1 MLRKLIW
8 LLLGVAL
15 GGAIYLAQRRAK
27 ETGRGFWEV
36 VPEVPAEA
44 RRLCDAVTERLKD
57 AIEAGREAAQEKQS
71 DIQSILNGT
80 A

>member
-8 LLLGVAL
+8 LLVGVAL

-27 ETGRGFWEV
+27 ETGRGFLEV
-36 VPEVPAEA
+36 VPEVPGEA
-44 RRLCDAVTERLKD
+44 RKLCDALTVRLKE
-57 AIEAGREAAQEKQS
+57 AIEAGREAAEEKQS
-71 DIQSILNGT
+71 EIQSILNGT